1 MRTLAIVATGLL
13 IAACGGSSPTVPSA
27 PPPTQNPVPNPG
39 GELILAEGTPITVP
53 ALVEGTVRATDAAC
67 YRNWDASGRCQF
79 FTVRAPATGRLTVAL
94 RWAANA
100 LAMDAFFVVNGLP
113 TWGEGGTLIVNMT
126 ADENLVVLVMSYAA
140 PQDFTL
146 ETSLQP

>member
-1 MRTLAIVATGLL
+1 VG
-13 IAACGGSSPTVPSA
+13 PS
-27 PPPTQNPVPNPG
+27 
-39 GELILAEGTPITVP
+39 TPLTVP
-53 ALVEGTVRATDAAC
+53 ALVAGTVRPTDAAC
-67 YRNWDASGRCQF
+67 FRNWDATGRCQF
-79 FTVRAPATGRLTVAL
+79 FTVRAPVSGRLTVGL

-113 TWGEGGTLIVNMT
+113 TWGEGGTLVVNVT
-126 ADENLVVLVMSYAA
+126 ADETLVVFVMSYAA

>member
-1 MRTLAIVATGLL
+1 M
-13 IAACGGSSPTVPSA
+13 PS
-27 PPPTQNPVPNPG
+27 PPTPIPDPG
-39 GELILAEGTPITVP
+39 PGQGVLIVGPSTPILVP
-53 ALVEGTVRATDAAC
+53 ALVEGTVRATDATC

-79 FTVRAPATGRLTVAL
+79 FTVRAPASGRLTVAL

-113 TWGEGGTLIVNMT
+113 TWDEGGTLVVNVT

-140 PQDFTL
+140 PQDFSL

>member
-1 MRTLAIVATGLL
+1 VQ
-13 IAACGGSSPTVPSA
+13 GSSGFINLS
-27 PPPTQNPVPNPG
+27 PG
-39 GELILAEGTPITVP
+39 TTILVP

-79 FTVRAPATGRLTVAL
+79 FTVRAPASGRLTVAL
-94 RWAANA
+94 GWAANA

-113 TWGEGGTLIVNMT
+113 TWGEGGALVVNVT
-126 ADENLVVLVMSYAA
+126 ADENLVVFVMSYAA
-140 PQDFTL
+140 PQNFTL